1 MKKII
6 TVLFAMMITTSAFAN
21 GGMIGIKYGTGELE
35 ATKNSYT
42 AGSNTYAAQTK
53 AKDHEYGAIFFELNV
68 PEVAGLSLGIDY
80 IPYTATVSID
90 GNSSDSY
97 VELSDHTTLY
107 GLYTMDVA
115 GVSPFVKL
123 GYSKADVAAFANYD
137 GTTINSSDDNMSG
150 ITYAVGVQAE
160 VMDGVMGRFEASY
173 TEYDTVSATTTSHGS
188 TSVKKT
194 ADADLTTFS
203 LAIAKT
209 F

>member
-1 MKKII
+1 MKKVI

-21 GGMIGIKYGTGELE
+21 GMIGIKYGTGELE
-35 ATKNSYT
+35 ATKQSYT
-42 AGSNTYAAQTK
+42 AGGTTYAAQTK
-53 AKDHEYGAIFFELNV
+53 DKSHEYGAIFFELNV
-68 PEVAGLSLGIDY
+68 PEVAGLSVGIDH

-115 GVSPFVKL
+115 GVSPFVKV
-123 GYSKADVAAFANYD
+123 GYSKADIEAFANYD
-137 GTTINSSDDNMSG
+137 GTTINSSDDSMSG
-150 ITYAVGVQAE
+150 YTFAVGVQAE
-160 VMDGVMGRFEASY
+160 VTDGVMGRFEASY
-173 TEYDTVSATTTSHGS
+173 TEYDTVSATTTSNGS
-188 TSVKKT
+188 ASVKKT

>member
-1 MKKII
+1 MKKVI

-21 GGMIGIKYGTGELE
+21 GMIGIKYGTGELE
-35 ATKNSYT
+35 ANKNSYT
-42 AGSNTYAAQTK
+42 AGGTTYAAQSK

-68 PEVAGLSLGIDY
+68 PEVEGLSIGIDY
-80 IPYTATVSID
+80 IPYTATVSVD

-115 GVSPFVKL
+115 GVSPFVKI
-123 GYSKADVAAFANYD
+123 GYSTADIDAFANYD
-137 GTTINSSDDNMSG
+137 STTINSHDDSMSG
-150 ITYAVGVQAE
+150 VTYAVGVQAE
-160 VMDGVMGRFEASY
+160 VIDGVMGRFEASY
-173 TEYDTVSATTTSHGS
+173 TEYDKVSANTTSNGS
-188 TSVKKT
+188 TSVTKS

-203 LAIAKT
+203 VAIAKS